1 MGALAALDKG
11 MTKSSEHQHLKDK
24 KRQAGIM

>member
-11 MTKSSEHQHLKDK
+11 MAKSSEHQHK
-24 KRQAGIM
+24 KIKSDRQELT